1 MFEGVNVAAAAVAGI
16 IATIGLWWF
25 HIMLKGFMAR
35 QAPVPRYGIYAAI
48 WLAYFVLVL
57 LLAARQAGAGA

>member
-25 HIMLKGFMAR
+25 RLMLKDFMSR
-35 QAPVPRYGIYAAI
+35 QTPVVRNGVYVLI

-57 LLAARQAGAGA
+57 LLAARSSGAGA